1 MNKSLSFKYFKYEY
15 SKNLK
20 MLLYMGVVGF
30 VCYIIPLFS
39 MEPNIHTKT
48 TNVGLIITLFALACY
63 IIPIFMN
70 AYRYNKKLANRNY
83 SCPISRFALFNVN
96 YLVGLINIITFY
108 TVFYFLGML
117 IVAIKLPAYA
127 IVYYIPLYFVI
138 LLIGI
143 CVYTLNYFIASR
155 ALLLMPLSLLS
166 CTPLY
171 FP

>member
-15 SKNLK
+15 IKNLK

-30 VCYIIPLFS
+30 VCYIIQLFS

-96 YLVGLINIITFY
+96 YLVGLINILHFIPY
-108 TVFYFLGML
+108 SIFLE
-117 IVAIKLPAYA
+117 
-127 IVYYIPLYFVI
+127 
-138 LLIGI
+138 
-143 CVYTLNYFIASR
+143 C
-155 ALLLMPLSLLS
+155 
-166 CTPLY
+166 
-171 FP
+171 

>member
-1 MNKSLSFKYFKYEY
+1 
-15 SKNLK
+15 

-96 YLVGLINIITFY
+96 YLVGLINIIN
-108 TVFYFLGML
+108 LKNLMKNK
-117 IVAIKLPAYA
+117 IPPEMI
-127 IVYYIPLYFVI
+127 YII
-138 LLIGI
+138 STRKETI
-143 CVYTLNYFIASR
+143 N
-155 ALLLMPLSLLS
+155 LLLKIKNNLMFLNKN
-166 CTPLY
+166 
-171 FP
+171 

>member
-1 MNKSLSFKYFKYEY
+1 MNKSLSFKYFKCEY

-70 AYRYNKKLANRNY
+70 AYRYNKNL
-83 SCPISRFALFNVN
+83 
-96 YLVGLINIITFY
+96 
-108 TVFYFLGML
+108 L
-117 IVAIKLPAYA
+117 IVIIHVQL
-127 IVYYIPLYFVI
+127 VDLLCLMLTI
-138 LLIGI
+138 LL
-143 CVYTLNYFIASR
+143 V
-155 ALLLMPLSLLS
+155 
-166 CTPLY
+166 
-171 FP
+171 

>member
-20 MLLYMGVVGF
+20 MLLYIGF

-39 MEPNIHTKT
+39 MKPNIHTKT

-83 SCPISRFALFNVN
+83 
-96 YLVGLINIITFY
+96 
-108 TVFYFLGML
+108 
-117 IVAIKLPAYA
+117 
-127 IVYYIPLYFVI
+127 
-138 LLIGI
+138 
-143 CVYTLNYFIASR
+143 
-155 ALLLMPLSLLS
+155 
-166 CTPLY
+166 
-171 FP
+171 